1 MGVFTDLKHRLFG
14 KPIHT
19 KFANHERLVVPIALA
34 VFASDALSSTAYASE
49 EIMHQLK
56 GQGPGA
62 MWYLVPISGALIL
75 LLWTVIFSYYQTINA
90 YPKGGGSYRV
100 SSENLGQALGLV
112 AGAALL
118 IGYVLTVAVSVSA
131 GASAIIAMAPGTH
144 QYAVIMACSAVVVIT
159 VVNLRGAKESGAVF
173 APPTYSF
180 IVLITVVIA
189 IGVYQAATGTAAYVA
204 PVIDSV
210 TPLAGIALV
219 MFLVKAFAA
228 GCTALT
234 GTEAIADG
242 VLAFKAPEARNASKT
257 IVAMGCVL
265 SVLFGG
271 ISWAAYYY
279 GVQPMQF
286 TDENYRPVIAQIAA
300 AMVGE
305 GPLFYATQ
313 VVTAMILVLAANTGF
328 ADFPRLSMFIARDG
342 YMPRQLAGL
351 GDRLVYQNGIILLAV
366 LSIVLI
372 FAMGADTHALLP
384 MYAIG
389 VFLAFTLSQAGMVRW
404 WKKQGRTSW
413 KKYVSLFGAVVC
425 GLVVAVQLFYRW
437 SDGAWLTIVAILIVM
452 YMFVRIKRH
461 YGHLAEELNLR
472 PGDETVTYT
481 TTVLLLVPR
490 LHRGMLKAI
499 SYAKS
504 VSDDVRAVHVTLN
517 PDTVDEVKEQ
527 WVRFGADLPL
537 VVLQSPY
544 RSLVGPIVEYVD
556 QTIEEAHDPNHMVTV
571 IVAEAVPKN
580 RLQSLLHSNTA
591 LFLKL
596 ALASRR
602 NVVISSVRYFLD

>member
-1 MGVFTDLKHRLFG
+1 MGVFTDLKHRLLG
-14 KPIHT
+14 KPIHS
-19 KFANHERLVVPIALA
+19 KFASHERLVVPIALA
-34 VFASDALSSTAYASE
+34 VFASDALSSVAYASE

-56 GQGPGA
+56 SQGPGA

-100 SSENLGQALGLV
+100 SSENLGQAFGLV

-144 QYAVIMACSAVVVIT
+144 QYAVLMACSAVVAIT

-180 IVLITVVIA
+180 IALIALVIA
-189 IGVYQAATGTAAYVA
+189 IGVYQAATGTAPTVA
-204 PVIDSV
+204 PVVESLR
-210 TPLAGIALV
+210 PLAGVALL
-219 MFLVKAFAA
+219 MFVVKAFAA

-257 IVAMGCVL
+257 IVAMGCVM

-279 GVQPMQF
+279 GVTPMQF

-305 GPLFYATQ
+305 GWLFYATQ
-313 VVTAMILVLAANTGF
+313 VVTAMILMLAANTGF

-342 YMPRQLAGL
+342 FMPRQLTGL

-372 FAMGADTHALLP
+372 FAMRADTHALLP

-389 VFLAFTLSQAGMVRW
+389 VFLSFTLSQAGMVRW

-425 GLVVAVQLFYRW
+425 GLVVVVQLTTRW
-437 SDGAWLTIVAILIVM
+437 FDGAWITIAAIAVVI
-452 YMFVRIKRH
+452 YMFVRVKRH
-461 YGHLAEELNLR
+461 YGYLADKLNLR
-472 PGDETVTYT
+472 PDDEAATYT

-490 LHRGMLKAI
+490 LHRGMPKPI
-499 SYAKS
+499 S
-504 VSDDVRAVHVTLN
+504 
-517 PDTVDEVKEQ
+517 
-527 WVRFGADLPL
+527 
-537 VVLQSPY
+537 
-544 RSLVGPIVEYVD
+544 
-556 QTIEEAHDPNHMVTV
+556 
-571 IVAEAVPKN
+571 VA
-580 RLQSLLHSNTA
+580 
-591 LFLKL
+591 
-596 ALASRR
+596 
-602 NVVISSVRYFLD
+602 